1 LGSRPIGRR
10 ELVALVAGSFAAGP
24 LVARA
29 QSPNGPVI
37 GLLHT
42 ASAEPFQRLVAA
54 FREALGQSG
63 YVEGRNLKIEYRWA
77 EGDEDR
83 LKTYAN
89 ELVKRDV
96 ALIAALGGVRAAQVA
111 EAATSRIP
119 ILFISGFDPVKLGFV
134 KSINSPGVNATGVNL
149 ESTEMIAKRH
159 EMLRQLVPP
168 GTKIAMLVS
177 SHAAIDKI
185 ETEFV
190 EQSGLIG
197 IKLDPGKES
206 DAAEYESK
214 FAAAVQSGAGG
225 LLVSSDPLFTNAHEL
240 IINLAAKQRLPA
252 IYPWRQYATAGG
264 LASYGPN
271 IGEAY
276 RQIGRYAARILKGAR
291 PETLPVETP
300 NIFELVINLR
310 TAKALGLTVSPWL
323 LAAANETIE

>member
-1 LGSRPIGRR
+1 M
-10 ELVALVAGSFAAGP
+10 ALVAGGVAAGP
-24 LVARA
+24 FVARA
-29 QSPNGPVI
+29 QSPSTPVI
-37 GLLHT
+37 GLLHS

-54 FREALGQSG
+54 FREGLGESG

-83 LKTYAN
+83 LKTYAAD
-89 ELVKRDV
+89 LVKRNV
-96 ALIAALGGVRAAQVA
+96 ALIAALGGVRAAQVTK
-111 EAATSRIP
+111 AATNRIP
-119 ILFISGFDPVKLGFV
+119 ILFISGFDPVQLGFV

-149 ESTEMIAKRH
+149 ESTEMIAKRY
-159 EMLRQLVPP
+159 EMLRQLVAP

-185 ETEFV
+185 ETGFV
-190 EQSGLIG
+190 EQSGLIA
-197 IKLDPGKES
+197 IKLDAGKES
-206 DAAEYESK
+206 DETEYENK

-225 LLVSSDPLFTNAHEL
+225 LLVSSDPLFTNAREF
-240 IINLAAKQRLPA
+240 IINLAAKQKLPA

-271 IGEAY
+271 IAEAY
-276 RQIGRYAARILKGAR
+276 RQIGRYAARILKGAK

-300 NIFELVINLR
+300 NIFELVINLK

-323 LAAANETIE
+323 LATANETIE

>member
-1 LGSRPIGRR
+1 M
-10 ELVALVAGSFAAGP
+10 ALVAGGLAAGP

-29 QSPNGPVI
+29 QSPSAQVI

-54 FREALGQSG
+54 FREGLGQSG

-83 LKTYAN
+83 LKTYAAD
-89 ELVKRDV
+89 LVKRNV

-111 EAATSRIP
+111 EAATDRIP
-119 ILFISGFDPVKLGFV
+119 ILFISGFDPVQLGFV
-134 KSINSPGVNATGVNL
+134 KSINAPGVNATGVNL
-149 ESTEMIAKRH
+149 ESTEMIAKRY
-159 EMLRQLVPP
+159 EMLRQLVAP
-168 GTKIAMLVS
+168 GTKVAMLVS
-177 SHAAIDKI
+177 SYSAIDKI

-190 EQSGLIG
+190 EQSGLIR
-197 IKLDPGKES
+197 IKLEAGKES
-206 DAAEYESK
+206 DEAEYESK
-214 FAAAVQSGAGG
+214 FAAAVQDGAGG
-225 LLVSSDPLFTNAHEL
+225 LLVSSDPLFTNAREL
-240 IINLAAKQRLPA
+240 IINLAAKRKLPA

-271 IGEAY
+271 IAEAY

-300 NIFELVINLR
+300 NVFELVINLR
-310 TAKALGLTVSPWL
+310 TAKALSLDVSPWL
-323 LAAANETIE
+323 LAAANEIIE

>member
-1 LGSRPIGRR
+1 M
-10 ELVALVAGSFAAGP
+10 ALVAGGFAAGP

-29 QSPNGPVI
+29 QSPSAPVI
-37 GLLHT
+37 GLLHS
-42 ASAEPFQRLVAA
+42 ASAQPFQRLVAA
-54 FREALGQSG
+54 FREGLGQSG

-83 LKTYAN
+83 LKTYAA
-89 ELVKRDV
+89 ELVKQNV

-111 EAATSRIP
+111 EAATNRIP

-149 ESTEMIAKRH
+149 ESTEMIAKRY
-159 EMLRQLVPP
+159 EMLSQLVAP

-177 SHAAIDKI
+177 SHTPIDKI

-190 EQSGLIG
+190 EQSGLIA
-197 IKLDPGKES
+197 IKLDMGKES
-206 DAAEYESK
+206 DKAEYESK

-225 LLVSSDPLFTNAHEL
+225 LIVSSDPLFTNAREL
-240 IINLAAKQRLPA
+240 IINLAAKQKLPA

-264 LASYGPN
+264 LASYGPD
-271 IGEAY
+271 IAEAY
-276 RQIGRYAARILKGAR
+276 RQIGRYAARILKGAK

-300 NIFELVINLR
+300 NVFELVINLK